1 MSDVSGSVP
10 VDSVESTMTLG
21 ILEGMWMTVLAV
33 LLVAVSDSLLSVSGA
48 SVDLPCSLSEDET
61 GAAAAADTSGG
72 GGGAAAEDELSA
84 SSQAFSGSE
93 GVK

>member
-33 LLVAVSDSLLSVSGA
+33 LLVAVSDSLLSVSSV
-48 SVDLPCSLSEDET
+48 SVDLPCSLSGDET
-61 GAAAAADTSGG
+61 EAAGTSGG
-72 GGGAAAEDELSA
+72 GGAAAAEDELSA

>member
-61 GAAAAADTSGG
+61 GAAAADTSG